1 MSVENLNKDELFRQ
15 FLDGE
20 LDDEQES
27 YVLHLIADDPELRS
41 MLHFERTLTQSFSS
55 EPHPDSFSVSENFS
69 SKVMNRI
76 QNENS
81 EKQEPAEIGMH
92 LLKPRNV
99 TIRPLY
105 VAAAAILM
113 MFSFGYLLLDE
124 QGQEATNMASNVNE
138 DQSVQLVSERE
149 SEVWIR
155 FVYFDEEAETMA
167 VAGDFS
173 DWDPVDLTKDIVDEK
188 TVWTGMI
195 PVVRGEHHYM
205 FVKNGDEWV
214 TDPLAD
220 VKRDDGF
227 GNKNAVLY
235 L

>member
-1 MSVENLNKDELFRQ
+1 MSTNNLNNDELFRL

-20 LDDEQES
+20 LNEEQERRA
-27 YVLHLIADDPELRS
+27 LHMIADDPEMRS
-41 MLHFERTLTQSFSS
+41 MLRFERTLTQSFNS
-55 EPHPDSFSVSENFS
+55 EQDPDSFSVPENFTS
-69 SKVMNRI
+69 NVMDRI
-76 QNENS
+76 
-81 EKQEPAEIGMH
+81 
-92 LLKPRNV
+92 RNLDGGREGDNAKGLSLFKSREV
-99 TIRPLY
+99 SIRPIY
-105 VAAAAILM
+105 AAAAAILM
-113 MFSFGYLLLDE
+113 MFTFGYLIL
-124 QGQEATNMASNVNE
+124 NE
-138 DQSVQLVSERE
+138 KDQTGMTSFAEEGRSIQQVADQE

-173 DWDPVDLTKDIVDEK
+173 DWDPVSLTSEQVDGK

>member
-1 MSVENLNKDELFRQ
+1 MSTNKLNNEDLFQ
-15 FLDGE
+15 LYLEGE
-20 LDDEQES
+20 LNEEQEKRA
-27 YVLHLIADDPELRS
+27 LHMIADDPEMRS
-41 MLHFERTLTQSFSS
+41 MLRFEQTLTQNFNS
-55 EPHPDSFSVSENFS
+55 EPDPDSFSVPENFS
-69 SKVMNRI
+69 SNVMNRI
-76 QNENS
+76 ES
-81 EKQEPAEIGMH
+81 LDREKEKSATKGLS
-92 LLKPRNV
+92 LLKPREV
-99 TIRPLY
+99 SIRPIY
-105 VAAAAILM
+105 AAVAAILM
-113 MFSFGYLLLDE
+113 IFTFGYLMLNDQE
-124 QGQEATNMASNVNE
+124 QGEMASFVEE
-138 DQSVQLVSERE
+138 DRSIQQVAEQE

-173 DWDPVDLTKDIVDEK
+173 DWDPVSLTRDEVNGK

-205 FVKNGDEWV
+205 FVKNGNEWV

-220 VKRDDGF
+220 VKVDDGF

>member
-1 MSVENLNKDELFRQ
+1 MSNEKLNNDELFQ
-15 FLDGE
+15 LYLDGE
-20 LDDEQES
+20 LNEEQEIRA
-27 YVLHLIADDPELRS
+27 LHMIADDSEMRS
-41 MLHFERTLTQSFSS
+41 MLRFEQTLSQRFNS
-55 EPHPDSFSVSENFS
+55 ETDPDSFSVPANFS

-76 QNENS
+76 QNIDS
-81 EKQEPAEIGMH
+81 EKENGTEKE
-92 LLKPRNV
+92 LSLFRPRKV
-99 TIRPLY
+99 TIQPLY
-105 VAAAAILM
+105 AAAAVILM
-113 MFSFGYLLLDE
+113 MFSFGYLLLNE
-124 QGQEATNMASNVNE
+124 QEQSDMASIVDEN
-138 DQSVQLVSERE
+138 QSVQLVSERE

-173 DWDPVDLTKDIVDEK
+173 DWDPVNLTKDTVDGK

>member
-1 MSVENLNKDELFRQ
+1 MSNKNLNNEELFHLY
-15 FLDGE
+15 LDGE
-20 LDDEQES
+20 LNGEQEKNA
-27 YVLHLIADDPELRS
+27 LHMIADDPEMRS
-41 MLHFERTLTQSFSS
+41 MLQFERTLIQSFNS
-55 EPHPDSFSVSENFS
+55 EPDPDSFSVPENFS
-69 SKVMNRI
+69 SNVMNRI
-76 QNENS
+76 QDIDRENENREVKGLS
-81 EKQEPAEIGMH
+81 F
-92 LLKPRNV
+92 LKPREV

-105 VAAAAILM
+105 AAAAAILIL
-113 MFSFGYLLLDE
+113 FTFGYLLLNEQEQTELAYSSVDE
-124 QGQEATNMASNVNE
+124 EWPIQQVAE
-138 DQSVQLVSERE
+138 QE

-173 DWDPVDLTKDIVDEK
+173 DWDPVDLTRETVDGK